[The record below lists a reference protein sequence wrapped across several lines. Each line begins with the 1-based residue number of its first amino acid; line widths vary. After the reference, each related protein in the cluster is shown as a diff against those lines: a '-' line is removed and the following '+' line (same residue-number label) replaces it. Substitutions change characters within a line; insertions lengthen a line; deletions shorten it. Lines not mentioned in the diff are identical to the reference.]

1 MKRLLIVIAFCIF
14 ALCGRSNPASA
25 ADLMAVYQRALQND
39 PQLREAEAT
48 RLAALEAKP
57 QALSALLPQLT
68 GNGLISKE
76 RDTGSENTTE
86 AVGLPPCGPGVPPPC
101 SSGGTPTTIFQSFPF
116 NGKVD
121 TTTHKYT
128 VDLKQN
134 LFSWGNWEALK
145 RADSQVAQAEA
156 DYQAAQQDLMERVAQ
171 RYFDVLGAQ
180 DDLEAQEVA
189 LTSVTRQLEQAEAR
203 YQIGLI
209 AVTDVEEARAS
220 HDSTAAAVIAAKRT
234 LSSTQELLREI
245 IGDPFDSL
253 ARPIEPFEM
262 VNPDPISED
271 RWVEMALQQ
280 NLSLVSSRLAA
291 DIARENVSV
300 ARGGHYPSLDL
311 VGSAGKLNN
320 DAVNTYDNGIA
331 AGGTN
336 LGENQRSIGIQ
347 LTFPL
352 YSGGMVSSQVRQ
364 AVYQHRAAKER
375 VERVAR
381 QTEHD
386 ARDAYLGVL
395 SEISHVRALR
405 RALESN
411 SIALKATESGYEAG
425 TRTAVD
431 VLSSRRQWIQAQTDY
446 SRSRYD
452 YMVNMVKLQ
461 QAAGI
466 LTEQSLNRLNAL
478 LKDEPPKPESPEGAA
493 PADAPSSS
501 ET

>member
-1 MKRLLIVIAFCIF
+1 MKRLLMVIVVCGF
-14 ALCGRSNPASA
+14 AHPAPA

-48 RLAALEAKP
+48 RLATLEAKP

-76 RDTGSENTTE
+76 RDTGSQNTTQ
-86 AVGLPPCGPGVPPPC
+86 AVSLPPCGPSVPPPC
-101 SSGGTPTTIFQSFPF
+101 ASSGTPKAILETFPF
-116 NGKVD
+116 DGKVD
-121 TTTHKYT
+121 TTTHRYT
-128 VDLKQN
+128 VNLRQS
-134 LFSWGNWEALK
+134 LFSWGNWETLK

-180 DDLEAQEVA
+180 DDLEAQQVA

-203 YQIGLI
+203 YKIGLI

-220 HDSTAAAVIAAKRT
+220 HDSTAAAVIAAKRVLAST
-234 LSSTQELLREI
+234 LELLREI

-271 RWVEMALQQ
+271 RWVDMALKQ

-300 ARGGHYPSLDL
+300 ARGGHGPSLDL
-311 VGSAGKLNN
+311 VGSAGKLN
-320 DAVNTYDNGIA
+320 TNGTDTFTDGTP
-331 AGGTN
+331 AGGTT
-336 LGENQRSIGIQ
+336 LDQNQKSIGLQ
-347 LTFPL
+347 LTFPI
-352 YSGGMVSSQVRQ
+352 YSGGLVSSQVRQ

-375 VERVAR
+375 LERVAR

-395 SEISHVRALR
+395 SEISRVKALR
-405 RALESN
+405 RAVESN
-411 SIALKATESGYEAG
+411 MTALRATESGYEAG

-431 VLSSRRQWIQAQTDY
+431 VLQSRQQWVLAQTSY

-452 YMVNMVKLQ
+452 YMINVIKLQ

-466 LTEQSLNRLNAL
+466 LSEQSLQRINSL
-478 LKDEPPKPESPEGAA
+478 LM
-493 PADAPSSS
+493 DAPPA
-501 ET
+501 TAP